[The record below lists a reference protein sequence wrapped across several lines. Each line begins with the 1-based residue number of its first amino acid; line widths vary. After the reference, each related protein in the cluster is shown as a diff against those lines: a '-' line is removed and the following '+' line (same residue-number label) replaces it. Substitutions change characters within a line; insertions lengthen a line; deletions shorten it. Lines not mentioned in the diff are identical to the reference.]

1 MLSFP
6 SRNGLAPRP
15 SSKPPSRG
23 QTFVR
28 IGATA
33 VPVVL
38 LALATVRATLDNSN
52 THLLWL
58 GTAFQ
63 ILLSSLVLRNARSWE
78 HTFAMP
84 VLVLYLIAMA
94 WLYLG
99 LGPGSLTDWYA
110 QFAQAVLLV
119 LCMAIFARQVFVDS
133 GAAEVQH
140 ACMLADRI
148 ANRKDW
154 PADLEA
160 CRHLPEVKALREAI
174 HYDAAPAFVLLRH
187 QRPQVRIAALGALE
201 FRRDWRAGQA
211 ELVLEVAQRSEEAAV
226 RAVAVTALA
235 NVNNRNLVE
244 RLAEFL
250 RDPALEVRRAATEA
264 LLWDTEHRW
273 MWIRG
278 AVRRTLSDVAHQDD
292 GPILHQGQML
302 APEAVNDL
310 NAWVAEKGVLAVRS
324 ALTLG
329 VHYERALNENPAP
342 MLIESLRSH
351 VVDPHAAVVLRL
363 EIARLLSN
371 NGLMDKP
378 MQEKLI
384 DPMNPAPLRLLAAE
398 ALLTGGNH
406 AGAVTALRDVA
417 RMPNREIALATADVV
432 QRRLGV
438 DLGLAIGQPLPQVN
452 SRQAA
457 EVTRRVMKWAT
468 QGDTDSASSEV
479 AFR

>member
-1 MLSFP
+1 MPSFP
-6 SRNGLAPRP
+6 RNGLLSSRP
-15 SSKPPSRG
+15 GSAKPPSRG
-23 QTFVR
+23 QTLVR
-28 IGATA
+28 MSAIAI
-33 VPVVL
+33 PVLL
-38 LALATVRATLDNSN
+38 LALANLRAYLDNTSN
-52 THLLWL
+52 QLLWL

-63 ILLSSLVLRNARSWE
+63 ILLSSLVLRNARNWQQ
-78 HTFAMP
+78 TLATP
-84 VLVLYLIAMA
+84 VLVLYLIAMV

-99 LGPGSLTDWYA
+99 LGSLTDWYV
-110 QFAQAVLLV
+110 QFAQALLLV
-119 LCMAIFARQVFVDS
+119 ICMGIFARQVFVDS
-133 GAAEVQH
+133 GAQEVHH

-154 PADLEA
+154 PTDLQA
-160 CRHLPEVKALREAI
+160 CRQLPEVKALREAI
-174 HYDAAPAFVLLRH
+174 HYDAAPAFTLLRH
-187 QRPQVRIAALGALE
+187 QRPQVRIAGLAALE

-211 ELVLEVAQRSEEAAV
+211 ELVLEVAQRSEEAGV
-226 RAVAVTALA
+226 RAAAVTALA
-235 NVNNRNLVE
+235 NVNDRKLVE

-250 RDPALEVRRAATEA
+250 RDPSLEVRRAATEA

-273 MWIRG
+273 PWIRS

-302 APEAVNDL
+302 SPEAVNDL

-329 VHYERALNENPAP
+329 VHYERALNENPGQ
-342 MLIESLRSH
+342 MLIQSLCGQ
-351 VVDPHAAVVLRL
+351 VTDPHSAVVLRIEL
-363 EIARLLSN
+363 ARLLSV
-371 NGLMDKP
+371 NGLLDRP

-398 ALLTGGNH
+398 ALLTSGNH

-457 EVTRRVMKWAT
+457 EVTRRVMKWAS
-468 QGDTDSASSEV
+468 QGDVDGANPEV

>member
-1 MLSFP
+1 M
-6 SRNGLAPRP
+6 SRPGA
-15 SSKPPSRG
+15 KPPSRG
-23 QTFVR
+23 TVVLR
-28 IGATA
+28 VCALA

-38 LALATVRATLDNSN
+38 LALANVRVYLTESN
-52 THLLWL
+52 GHNQLLLL

-63 ILLSSLVLRNARSWE
+63 VLLTSLVYRNSRSWP
-78 HTFAMP
+78 HTLAMP
-84 VLVLYLIAMA
+84 VLVLYLIAMV

-99 LGPGSLTDWYA
+99 LGTTSIHDWYV
-110 QFAQAVLLV
+110 QFSQALLLV

-133 GAAEVQH
+133 GAQEVQH

-154 PADLEA
+154 PPDLEV
-160 CRHLPEVKALREAI
+160 CRNLPEVKALREAV
-174 HYDAAPAFVLLRH
+174 HYDAAPVFALLRH
-187 QRPQVRIAALGALE
+187 QRPQVRIAALAALE
-201 FRRDWRAGQA
+201 FRRDWRPGQA
-211 ELVLEVAQRSEEAAV
+211 ELVLEVAQRSEEAPV
-226 RAVAVTALA
+226 RAAAVTALA
-235 NVNNRNLVE
+235 NINDRKLIE

-250 RDPALEVRRAATEA
+250 RDPSQEVRKASTEA

-273 MWIRG
+273 PWIRS
-278 AVRRTLSDVAHQDD
+278 AVRRTLSDAAHQDD

-329 VHYERALNENPAP
+329 VHYERALNENPDQHLLQVMRAQV
-342 MLIESLRSH
+342 S
-351 VVDPHAAVVLRL
+351 DPHTAVVLRIEL
-363 EIARLLSN
+363 ARLLSAN
-371 NGLMDKP
+371 SLLDRP

-398 ALLTGGNH
+398 ALLTTGQH

-457 EVTRRVMKWAT
+457 EVTRRVMKWAS
-468 QGDTDSASSEV
+468 QGDVDGASPEV

>member
-1 MLSFP
+1 MLRFP
-6 SRNGLAPRP
+6 SRNGLASRP
-15 SSKPPSRG
+15 STKPPSRG

-28 IGATA
+28 VSAIAI
-33 VPVVL
+33 PVVL
-38 LALATVRATLDNSN
+38 LGLATVRAILDNSN
-52 THLLWL
+52 AHLLSL

-63 ILLSSLVLRNARSWE
+63 ILLSSLVLRNARSWR
-78 HTFAMP
+78 HTLAMP
-84 VLVLYLIAMA
+84 VLVLYVIAMV

-99 LGPGSLTDWYA
+99 LGSLTDWYV
-110 QFAQAVLLV
+110 QFSQALLLV

-140 ACMLADRI
+140 ACMLANRI

-154 PADLEA
+154 PADLDA
-160 CRHLPEVKALREAI
+160 CRYLPEVKALREAL

-211 ELVLEVAQRSEEAAV
+211 ELVLEVAQRSEEGAV
-226 RAVAVTALA
+226 RAVAVSALA
-235 NVNNRNLVE
+235 NVNDRNLVE

-273 MWIRG
+273 LWIRN

-292 GPILHQGQML
+292 GPLLSPGQML
-302 APEAVNDL
+302 SPEAVNDL

-329 VHYERALNENPAP
+329 VHYERAINETPAP
-342 MLIESLRSH
+342 QLIESMRAQ

-398 ALLTGGNH
+398 ALLTSANH

-438 DLGLAIGQPLPQVN
+438 DLGLAIGQPLPDLN
-452 SRQAA
+452 TRQAA

-468 QGDTDSASSEV
+468 HGDPDSASPEV
-479 AFR
+479 VFR